1 MRTLITHLSSPI
13 SLPFTQFTFQ
23 KSTEITPKSPPRKGP
38 TEFPSSV
45 PLMTISFQIAQKLH
59 GLTEEGS
66 TRVQDLIDLQL
77 MAKNE
82 TLDLRKIRAI
92 CKRLFANRKRQQ
104 WPSRIVKG
112 ERWDDI
118 YQEGTVSVKDLLP
131 TVDEAIEWAND
142 LIKRIEG

>member
-1 MRTLITHLSSPI
+1 MGFGGIITEGFLFISSNSMYGI
-13 SLPFTQFTFQ
+13 VELFCLF
-23 KSTEITPKSPPRKGP
+23 
-38 TEFPSSV
+38 
-45 PLMTISFQIAQKLH
+45 
-59 GLTEEGS
+59 
-66 TRVQDLIDLQL
+66 
-77 MAKNE
+77 
-82 TLDLRKIRAI
+82 AI

-118 YQEGTVSVKDLLP
+118 YQEGTVSVKGLLP

>member
-1 MRTLITHLSSPI
+1 MDTPPI
-13 SLPFTQFTFQ
+13 PQEILDAFAALELPV
-23 KSTEITPKSPPRKGP
+23 
-38 TEFPSSV
+38 PSSV

-82 TLDLRKIRAI
+82 TLDLKKIRAI
-92 CKRLFANRKRQQ
+92 CRRLFANRKKQQ
-104 WPSRIVKG
+104 WTSRIVKG
-112 ERWDDI
+112 EKWDEI
-118 YQEGTVSVKDLLP
+118 YQEGCQSIKGLMA
-131 TVDEAIEWAND
+131 TVDEAIVWAND

>member
-1 MRTLITHLSSPI
+1 M
-13 SLPFTQFTFQ
+13 
-23 KSTEITPKSPPRKGP
+23 
-38 TEFPSSV
+38 
-45 PLMTISFQIAQKLH
+45 
-59 GLTEEGS
+59 
-66 TRVQDLIDLQL
+66 QDLIDLQL

-82 TLDLRKIRAI
+82 TLDLKKIRAI

-118 YQEGTVSVKDLLP
+118 YQEGTVSVKGLLS